1 LILWSFSACSDWPD
15 LCTSKV
21 ETIEPAE
28 GERMTPTPRKKI
40 VIAHS
45 VRPDAPQHEVQT
57 NKALARWL
65 AQILGCKFGGSFEAD
80 KHRGRDLYL
89 LPTQTIVGAA
99 HAEELG
105 ISGPDDLWGGFVEHD
120 FICTKAISHG
130 LRSHLAHAPPGWSP
144 LFSERVRNVVLDGL
158 SVFALEDARPA
169 AEHLLYAGPIRIKPI
184 HACAGRG
191 QEVIKSLDA
200 FDEILAR
207 PDAEKLF
214 SEGVVL
220 EQDLSKVVT
229 HSVGQSFIGGKV
241 LSYCGEQYL
250 TKDGQGEEVYGGS
263 NLLVVQ
269 GGYEALLALDLPE
282 DVRLAIE
289 QAQVFDS
296 AADEAYP
303 RFFASR
309 RNYDIAQG
317 LDSSGN
323 PRSGVLEQSWR
334 MGGASSAE
342 VAALQS
348 FVNDPGMRA
357 IRVSS
362 VETYIDQALPADAIE
377 VYRGPAENSEFL
389 LKYVTVES
397 YDG

>member
-1 LILWSFSACSDWPD
+1 
-15 LCTSKV
+15 
-21 ETIEPAE
+21 
-28 GERMTPTPRKKI
+28 MTPTSRNKI
-40 VIAHS
+40 VVAHS

-65 AQILGCKFGGSFEAD
+65 AQILGLKFGGSYDAQ
-80 KHRGRDLYL
+80 KHHGRDLYL

-99 HAEELG
+99 KAHELG
-105 ISGPDDLWGGFVEHD
+105 IKGPDDLWGGFVEHD

-130 LRSHLAHAPPGWSP
+130 LRSHQARAPQGWSP
-144 LFSERVRNVVLDGL
+144 LFSERIRNVVLDGF
-158 SVFALEDARPA
+158 SVFAHEDARPA
-169 AEHLLYAGPIRIKPI
+169 AEHLLYSGPIRLKPI

-207 PDAEKLF
+207 SDIAKQF
-214 SEGVVL
+214 NEGVVL
-220 EQDLSKVVT
+220 EQDLSHVVT
-229 HSVGQSFIGGKV
+229 HSVGQSFIGDRV
-241 LSYCGEQYL
+241 LSYCGDQYL
-250 TKDGQGEEVYGGS
+250 TEDAHGEEVYSGS

-269 GGYEALLALDLPE
+269 GGYEELLKLDLAD

-303 RFFASR
+303 RFYASR

-317 LDSSGN
+317 LDSEGQ

-348 FVNDPGMRA
+348 FVNDPSMRA

-377 VYRGPAENSEFL
+377 VYRGPAENSDFL
-389 LKYVTVES
+389 LKYVTVKS

>member
-1 LILWSFSACSDWPD
+1 M
-15 LCTSKV
+15 
-21 ETIEPAE
+21 E
-28 GERMTPTPRKKI
+28 GGRMTSTPRRKI
-40 VIAHS
+40 VVAHS

-65 AQILGCKFGGSFEAD
+65 AQILGCKFGGSYDAE
-80 KHRGRDLYL
+80 KHHGRDLYL
-89 LPTQTIVGAA
+89 LPTQTIVGPASA
-99 HAEELG
+99 HALG
-105 ISGPDDLWGGFVEHD
+105 IKGPEDLWGGFVEHD

-130 LRSHLAHAPPGWSP
+130 LRSHLAHAPQGWSP

-169 AEHLLYAGPIRIKPI
+169 AEHLLYNGPIRLKPV

-200 FDEILAR
+200 FDDILAR
-207 PDAEKLF
+207 PDIEKQF

-220 EQDLSKVVT
+220 EQDLSDVVT
-229 HSVGQSFIGGKV
+229 HSVGQSFIGDKV
-241 LSYCGEQYL
+241 LSYCGDQYL
-250 TKDGQGEEVYGGS
+250 TKDAHGEEVYGGS

-269 GGYEALLALDLPE
+269 GDYDELLKLNLPD

-289 QAQVFDS
+289 QAQVFDA

-303 RFFASR
+303 RFYASR

-317 LDSSGN
+317 LDSNGKS
-323 PRSGVLEQSWR
+323 RSGVLEQSWR

-362 VETYIDQALPADAIE
+362 VETYIDQPLPADAIE

-389 LKYVTVES
+389 LKYVTVKS

>member
-1 LILWSFSACSDWPD
+1 
-15 LCTSKV
+15 
-21 ETIEPAE
+21 
-28 GERMTPTPRKKI
+28 MTPTPRRKI
-40 VIAHS
+40 VVAHS

-65 AQILGCKFGGSFEAD
+65 AQILGCKFGGSYDPD

-89 LPTQTIVGAA
+89 LPTQTIVGTASA
-99 HAEELG
+99 QQLG
-105 ISGPDDLWGGFVEHD
+105 IKGPDDLWGGFVEHD

-130 LRSHLAHAPPGWSP
+130 LRSHLAHAPQGWSP

-169 AEHLLYAGPIRIKPI
+169 AEHLLYNGPIRLKPV

-200 FDEILAR
+200 FDDILAR
-207 PDAEKLF
+207 PDIEKQF

-220 EQDLSKVVT
+220 EQDLSDVVT
-229 HSVGQSFIGGKV
+229 HSVGQSFIGDKV
-241 LSYCGEQYL
+241 LSYCGDQYL
-250 TKDGQGEEVYGGS
+250 TKDAHGEEVYGGS

-269 GGYEALLALDLPE
+269 GDYDELLKLNLPD

-289 QAQVFDS
+289 QAQVFDA

-303 RFFASR
+303 RFYASR

-317 LDSSGN
+317 LDSNGKS
-323 PRSGVLEQSWR
+323 RSGVLEQSWR

-362 VETYIDQALPADAIE
+362 VETYIDQPLPADAIE

-389 LKYVTVES
+389 LKYVTVKS

>member
-1 LILWSFSACSDWPD
+1 M
-15 LCTSKV
+15 
-21 ETIEPAE
+21 E
-28 GERMTPTPRKKI
+28 GERMTPTPRRKI
-40 VIAHS
+40 VVAHS

-65 AQILGCKFGGSFEAD
+65 AQILGCKFGGSYDAE
-80 KHRGRDLYL
+80 KHQGRDLYL
-89 LPTQTIVGAA
+89 LPTQTIVGPASA
-99 HAEELG
+99 HALG
-105 ISGPDDLWGGFVEHD
+105 IKGPEDLWGGFVEHD

-130 LRSHLAHAPPGWSP
+130 LRSHLAHAPQGWSP

-169 AEHLLYAGPIRIKPI
+169 AEHLLYNGPIRLKPV

-200 FDEILAR
+200 FDDILAR
-207 PDAEKLF
+207 PDIEKQF

-220 EQDLSKVVT
+220 EQDLSDVVT
-229 HSVGQSFIGGKV
+229 HSVGQSFIGDKV
-241 LSYCGEQYL
+241 LSYCGDQYL
-250 TKDGQGEEVYGGS
+250 TKDAHGEEVYGGS

-269 GGYEALLALDLPE
+269 GDYDELLKLNLPD

-289 QAQVFDS
+289 QAQVFDA

-303 RFFASR
+303 RFYASR

-317 LDSSGN
+317 LDSNGKS
-323 PRSGVLEQSWR
+323 RSGVLEQSWR

-362 VETYIDQALPADAIE
+362 VETYIDQPLPADAIE

-389 LKYVTVES
+389 LKYVTVKS